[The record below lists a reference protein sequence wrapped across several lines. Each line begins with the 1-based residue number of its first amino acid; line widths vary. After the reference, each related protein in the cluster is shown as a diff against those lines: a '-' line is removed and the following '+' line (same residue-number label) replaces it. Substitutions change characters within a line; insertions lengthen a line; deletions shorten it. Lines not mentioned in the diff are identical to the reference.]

1 MLHQFLFHLIKA
13 KFELFALA
21 KIPAIAALI
30 VLGTT
35 GFVVSGTIQAKGDDD
50 SDRIVHLTIKP
61 IESKTCI
68 DALIAQTETLL
79 ELDALAADGK
89 SQLRHLSDRASEV
102 ADDQH
107 KVIDPATV
115 RAQTD
120 ASTARIRDELA
131 AARKKVVDAA
141 DLAKCQDGSADTGV
155 SIDINALR
163 ATFDGILRDFDAKLG
178 AILDE
183 AQQKLDAL
191 VAAAPTK
198 VVTPDKE
205 KDNHDEDGDK
215 EEKSEDDDDD

>member
-1 MLHQFLFHLIKA
+1 MFHQFLLHLLKA
-13 KFELFALA
+13 KLDLIALA

-50 SDRIVHLTIKP
+50 GERSVHLTIKP
-61 IESKTCI
+61 LESKTCI

-79 ELDALAADGK
+79 ELDALAHDGM
-89 SQLRHLSDRASEV
+89 SQLRELRDRAGDI

-107 KVIDPATV
+107 KTLDPAAL

-120 ASTARIRDELA
+120 ASTASIRDELT
-131 AARKKVVDAA
+131 AARKKVMNAA
-141 DLAKCQDGSADTGV
+141 DLGRCQDGNAETGV
-155 SIDINALR
+155 ALDVDTLR
-163 ATFDGILRDFDAKLG
+163 ATYDGILREFDAKLA

-183 AQQKLDAL
+183 AQTKFDAL

-198 VVTPDKE
+198 VTPPDKN
-205 KDNHDEDGDK
+205 KDNDEDKD
-215 EEKSEDDDDD
+215 EEDDDDD